1 MLSLNCLA
9 ALPPTQLNKYLI
21 NNIFRNNHQRSVNN
35 SRISS
40 FQIDKPTFLI
50 ETGNYEMKDG
60 AKSLLDRGKYVVGD
74 KRDGEWKLY
83 RDIGNTSMQATK

>member
-1 MLSLNCLA
+1 LTS
-9 ALPPTQLNKYLI
+9 
-21 NNIFRNNHQRSVNN
+21 
-35 SRISS
+35 
-40 FQIDKPTFLI
+40 PTFLI

-83 RDIGNTSMQATK
+83 RDRKYKYASHKIKIDITNNCKFSQKH